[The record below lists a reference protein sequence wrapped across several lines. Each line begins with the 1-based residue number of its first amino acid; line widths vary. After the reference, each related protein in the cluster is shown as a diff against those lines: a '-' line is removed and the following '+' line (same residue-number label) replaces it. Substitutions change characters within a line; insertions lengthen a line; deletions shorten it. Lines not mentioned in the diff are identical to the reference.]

1 MPAPELASAL
11 PQSPTA
17 DAMVAGGHHHL
28 PQPPHGAAPLQRA
41 TVWGLGVLL
50 ILAAAGGLR
59 LWSNARASE
68 RLADTTREQRAR
80 VVLTVQP
87 RPAGSARSPFLPA
100 TLRGSQ
106 EAALYAR
113 TSGYLKRWTKDIGD
127 SVRAGELLAEL
138 EAPEADQELRQAR
151 ANREQLKAR
160 LALAQSSLA
169 RHERLLERDAVSA
182 QDLDERRATATQ
194 AAAEV
199 AAADANVARL
209 ETLQGLRRIVA
220 PFNGVVLR
228 RNTEV
233 GALIN
238 SGATTGRELYAM
250 AQIDTLNIDLQVP
263 QALADQVRVGLA
275 VSVRRPERP
284 GAPIEGRINR
294 VAPGLDSSSRNRQV
308 LVELPNP
315 GHLLLPGSYVEVQL
329 GGPAAADPGKAAPAP
344 GTTGPQS
351 TRLLLAPVGVLQF
364 RQDGPRV
371 ALVQD
376 GKVNWRSVKIGRDLG
391 REVEITAGISAQD
404 VLVLN
409 PSDALTEGE
418 PVRTQAAPSAP
429 PK

>member
-1 MPAPELASAL
+1 
-11 PQSPTA
+11 
-17 DAMVAGGHHHL
+17 
-28 PQPPHGAAPLQRA
+28 
-41 TVWGLGVLL
+41 
-50 ILAAAGGLR
+50 
-59 LWSNARASE
+59 
-68 RLADTTREQRAR
+68 
-80 VVLTVQP
+80 VLTVQP

-127 SVRAGELLAEL
+127 TVRAGELLAEL

-151 ANREQLKAR
+151 ANREQLKAK

-169 RHERLLERDAVSA
+169 RYERLLERDAASA

-194 AAAEV
+194 AGADV

-238 SGATTGRELYAM
+238 SGASTGRELYAM

-263 QALADQVRVGLA
+263 QSLADEVRVGQA
-275 VSVRRPERP
+275 VTVRRPERP
-284 GAPIEGRINR
+284 GAVIEGRISR
-294 VAPGLDSSSRNRQV
+294 VAPGLDNISRNRQV

-315 GHLLLPGSYVEVQL
+315 GHQLLPGSYVEVQL
-329 GGPAAADPGKAAPAP
+329 GGGPSASAPAASKPASAAGA
-344 GTTGPQS
+344 GNPQPP
-351 TRLLLAPVGVLQF
+351 RVLWAQVGVLQF

-376 GKVNWRSVKIGRDLG
+376 GKIKWRGVKIGRDLG
-391 REVEITAGISAQD
+391 RDVEITAGISAKD
-404 VLVLN
+404 ILVLN
-409 PSDALTEGE
+409 PSDALTDGE
-418 PVRTQAAPSAP
+418 PVRAQPAPVPAANAAASSAR
-429 PK
+429 